1 MALKTTE
8 EYLESIRRLNLP
20 VYVMGERV
28 KNVDHPIIRP
38 SINSVGVTY
47 EIAQDPM
54 YEDLATAQ
62 SHISGKKIN
71 RFCHIHQ
78 STDDLRKKVKLLR
91 LMGQKTASCFQ
102 RCAGLDAINSLSAVT
117 FEMDSELKTEY
128 HQRFLNFLRAMQ
140 DEDLVCDAAMTDPK
154 GDRSLAPS
162 KQADPD
168 MYLRAVS
175 KNGKGIVVRGCK
187 AHQTGALNS
196 HWIAVV
202 PTSAMRAE
210 DSDYAVA
217 FVTPSNAKG
226 ISYVYGRQSCDTRKI
241 EGGTID
247 MGNRNYGGHEA
258 YMIFDDVFVPW
269 ENVLMCGEVA
279 YSGRLVEIFANYH
292 RTSYGGC
299 KVGVADVLI
308 GAAAL
313 IAEYNGTS
321 KASHVRDKLVE
332 MVHLNETCHGC
343 ALAASSEGSR
353 HSSGGYMVHGLLA
366 NVCKLNITRF
376 PIEISKMAQDLAGAV
391 IGTTP
396 SEKDFDIPVIGD
408 LIKKYMKGIASI
420 SWEARVRCIRLIEN
434 ITMGTGA
441 VGFFTESIHGA
452 GPPQAQRVMVAR
464 YSNLDMKKGLAK
476 NIAGITSENEGV
488 TEMAA
493 ERVVVKR

>member
-1 MALKTTE
+1 MPLKTKE
-8 EYLESIRRLNLP
+8 EYFESIRRLDLP

-28 KNVDHPIIRP
+28 RNVDHPIIRP

-47 EIAQDPM
+47 EIARDPL
-54 YEDLATAQ
+54 YEDLATAT
-62 SHISGKKIN
+62 SHITGNKIN

-78 STDDLRKKVKLLR
+78 STGDLIKKVRLLR

-102 RCAGLDAINSLSAVT
+102 RCAGLDVINSLSAIT
-117 FEMDSELKTEY
+117 YEMESDLKNEY
-128 HQRFLNFLRAMQ
+128 HQRFLRFLRILQ

-154 GDRSLAPS
+154 GDRSLSPG

-168 MYLRAVS
+168 LYVRVVKKDA
-175 KNGKGIVVRGCK
+175 KGITVRGCK

-202 PTSAMRAE
+202 PTSAMKME
-210 DSDYAVA
+210 DKDYTVA

-226 ISYVYGRQSCDTRKI
+226 ITYVYGRQSCDTRKL
-241 EGGTID
+241 EGGAID
-247 MGNRNYGGHEA
+247 VGNRNFGGHEA
-258 YMIFDDVFVPW
+258 FILFDDVFVPW
-269 ENVLMCGEVA
+269 ENVLMCGETN

-313 IAEYNGTS
+313 IAEYNGAA

-332 MVHLNETCHGC
+332 MTHLNETCHGC
-343 ALAASSEGSR
+343 ALAASSEGNR
-353 HSSGGYMVHGLLA
+353 HISGGYVVHGLMA
-366 NVCKLNITRF
+366 NVCKLNITRH
-376 PIEISKMAQDLAGAV
+376 PIEISRLAQDLAGAV
-391 IGTTP
+391 VGTTP
-396 SEKDFDIPVIGD
+396 SEKDFEIPGGIGE
-408 LIKKYMKGIASI
+408 LMKKYMKGVAGI

-452 GPPQAQRVMVAR
+452 GSPQAQRVMVSR
-464 YSNLDMKKGLAK
+464 YANLDMKKELARS
-476 NIAGITSENEGV
+476 IAGITKDNE
-488 TEMAA
+488 A
-493 ERVVVKR
+493 K

>member
-1 MALKTTE
+1 MPLKTKE
-8 EYLESIRRLNLP
+8 EYFESIRRLDLP

-28 KNVDHPIIRP
+28 RNVDHPIIRP

-47 EIAQDPM
+47 EIARDPL
-54 YEDLATAQ
+54 YEDLATAT
-62 SHISGKKIN
+62 SHITGNKIN

-78 STDDLRKKVKLLR
+78 STGDLIKKVRLLR

-102 RCAGLDAINSLSAVT
+102 RCAGLDVINSLSAIT
-117 FEMDSELKTEY
+117 YEMESDLKNEY
-128 HQRFLNFLRAMQ
+128 HQRFLRFLRILQ

-154 GDRSLAPS
+154 GDRSLSPG

-168 MYLRAVS
+168 LYVRVVKKDA
-175 KNGKGIVVRGCK
+175 KGITVRGCK

-202 PTSAMRAE
+202 PTSAMKME
-210 DSDYAVA
+210 DKDYTVA

-226 ISYVYGRQSCDTRKI
+226 ITYVYGRQSCDTRKL
-241 EGGTID
+241 EGGAID
-247 MGNRNYGGHEA
+247 VGNRNFGGHEA
-258 YMIFDDVFVPW
+258 FILFDDVFVPW
-269 ENVLMCGEVA
+269 ENVLMCGETN

-313 IAEYNGTS
+313 IAEYNGAA

-332 MVHLNETCHGC
+332 MTHLNETCHGC
-343 ALAASSEGSR
+343 ALAASSEGNR
-353 HSSGGYMVHGLLA
+353 HISGGYVVHGLMA
-366 NVCKLNITRF
+366 NVCKLNITRH
-376 PIEISKMAQDLAGAV
+376 PIEISRLAQDLAGAV
-391 IGTTP
+391 VGTTP
-396 SEKDFDIPVIGD
+396 SEKDFEIPGGIGE
-408 LIKKYMKGIASI
+408 LMKKYMKGVAGV

-452 GPPQAQRVMVAR
+452 GSPQAQRVMVSR
-464 YSNLDMKKGLAK
+464 YANLDMKKELARS
-476 NIAGITSENEGV
+476 IAGITKDNE
-488 TEMAA
+488 A
-493 ERVVVKR
+493 K